1 MSRLRAFV
9 AEFDPGALLAGWLP
23 ATMMAWC
30 CFCDWKLLP
39 RTGRMLAA
47 GYDAIY
53 LFIPLAF
60 LAAWGATRRRGA
72 LAGAAILVSV
82 LVAAPWWAAKLAGE
96 GKSWAEDDP
105 ARFFPPLVLA
115 AVVSVAAW
123 MASDVRADDY
133 GIGLG
138 DWRWWGPKV
147 AIAAAIIVPA
157 SFLAVALLPSLRAY
171 YPQDVAA
178 RADFGQLLAVQLLRG
193 VCLFG
198 EEFFWHGVGLF
209 AIARTHGKRAAI
221 LYVSLGYFLLHR
233 GKPEIEM
240 LSSFVGSALLA
251 VVCLRCRSFLPA
263 FLGHWPMNFGVEIAA
278 YLMEGPR

>member
-9 AEFDPGALLAGWLP
+9 AEFDAGTLLAGALP

-30 CFCDWKLLP
+30 CFCDWKLMP
-39 RTGRMLAA
+39 RTGRMLVAA
-47 GYDAIY
+47 YDGIY

-72 LAGAAILVSV
+72 LTAAAIMVTA

-96 GKSWAEDDP
+96 PKTWAEDDP
-105 ARFFPPLVLA
+105 SRFLPPLILA
-115 AVVSVAAW
+115 AVVAVGAW
-123 MASDVRADDY
+123 LASDVRADDY
-133 GIGLG
+133 GVGLG
-138 DWRWWGPKV
+138 DWRWWAPKLAV
-147 AIAAAIIVPA
+147 ATALIVPA
-157 SFLAVALLPSLRAY
+157 SVLAVALLPSLRAY
-171 YPQDVAA
+171 YPQDVGA
-178 RADFGQLLAVQLLRG
+178 RADFVQLLGVQVLRG
-193 VCLFG
+193 GCLFG

-209 AIARTHGKRAAI
+209 AVAKTHGNRAAI

-251 VVCLRCRSFLPA
+251 VICLRCRSFLPA
-263 FLGHWPMNFGVEIAA
+263 FLGHWPMNFCVEVAA
-278 YLMEGPR
+278 YVMEGPR